1 VLEIS
6 DSMRVKEA
14 KGMATNEGA
23 DAAAMERSLTVLEP
37 IDPTTAGRQLR
48 EVREIMARMGVTFF
62 LRQGT
67 CLGAIREGGLIPWDD
82 DMDIGSVIGLHGL
95 TEGHIDP
102 VVAAFK
108 DKGYFA
114 REIIRNDHSVVVSFV
129 KSSIRLDWA
138 CYRIIEDSI
147 FHYPGVQ
154 IPVRLLTQLKE
165 IDFVG
170 EKFLVPNPP
179 EEYLEYKYGPEW
191 RTPKG
196 SGSYEDDIVRLI
208 TREPMPGRAGKLRQF
223 LTRQIPRWRVARLRV
238 LNSKGETVS
247 KAEVVIV
254 GLNRSR
260 TNGQGYARFYL
271 PLLDYYPI
279 MIRYDGHEELLYM
292 EEMGPGRT
300 YVYRADP
307 SVTSGRNAVLPVE

>member
-1 VLEIS
+1 
-6 DSMRVKEA
+6 
-14 KGMATNEGA
+14 MATNEGA
-23 DAAAMERSLTVLEP
+23 DAAAIERSLKVLEP

-48 EVREIMARMGVTFF
+48 EAKDIMAQMKVIFF

-67 CLGAIREGGLIPWDD
+67 CLGAIREGGLISWDD

-95 TEGHIDP
+95 TESHVDP

-114 REIIRNDHSVVVSFV
+114 KEIIRNDHSIVVSFV
-129 KSSIRLDWA
+129 KFSIRLDWA
-138 CYRIIEDSI
+138 CYRIIDDSI

-154 IPVRLLTQLKE
+154 IPLRLLTQLKE
-165 IDFVG
+165 IEFVG

-191 RTPKG
+191 MVPKV
-196 SGSYEDDIVRLI
+196 SGSYENDIVRLI

-223 LTRQIPRWRVARLRV
+223 LSRQIPRWRVARLRV
-238 LNSKGETVS
+238 LNSKGEPVS
-247 KAEVVIV
+247 GAEVVIV

-260 TNGQGYARFYL
+260 TNRRGYAKFYL
-271 PLLDYYPI
+271 PIPDYYPI
-279 MIRYDGHEELLYM
+279 IVRYDDHEELLYM
-292 EEMGPGRT
+292 EEMGPGNT

-307 SVTSGRNAVLPVE
+307 ATTSGRNAVLPVE

>member
-1 VLEIS
+1 V
-6 DSMRVKEA
+6 A
-14 KGMATNEGA
+14 NNEGA
-23 DAAAMERSLTVLEP
+23 DAAAMKKSLTDLEP
-37 IDPTTAGRQLR
+37 IDPTTAGIQLR
-48 EVREIMARMGVTFF
+48 EAKEIMGQLGVTFF

-67 CLGAIREGGLIPWDD
+67 CLGAIREGSLISWDD

-95 TEGHIDP
+95 TESYVDP
-102 VVAAFK
+102 VVASFE

-138 CYRIIEDSI
+138 CYRIIDDSI
-147 FHYPGVQ
+147 YHYPGVQ
-154 IPVRLLTQLKE
+154 IPLRLLTQLKE

-191 RTPKG
+191 MTPKEG
-196 SGSYEDDIVRLI
+196 GRYENDIVRLI
-208 TREPMPGRAGKLRQF
+208 TREPMPGRASRLRQF
-223 LTRQIPRWRVARLRV
+223 LTRQIPRWRVTRLRV
-238 LNSKGETVS
+238 LNSKGEPVPD
-247 KAEVVIV
+247 AEVVIV
-254 GLNRSR
+254 GLNHSR

-279 MIRYDGHEELLYM
+279 IVRYNDHEELLYM
-292 EEMGPGRT
+292 EEMGPGKT
-300 YVYRADP
+300 YVYQADP